1 MVELLGR
8 QYVLDFCLSE
18 CSAMNREKS
27 YRVYMS
33 DAVKVLTEGFYAAHG
48 GKITLTRLYDQ
59 IYAPAKP
66 EETRT
71 EAEIIA
77 DVKRKLL
84 TAGGES

>member
-18 CSAMNREKS
+18 RSAINREKA

-33 DAVKVLTEGFYAAHG
+33 DVLKVLAEGFYAAHG
-48 GKITLTRLYDQ
+48 GKLDLPRLYDQ
-59 IYAPAKP
+59 LYGQKEPQ
-66 EETRT
+66 ETRT
-71 EAEIIA
+71 EAELVA

-84 TAGGES
+84 AGGER